1 MESMNGSANI
11 AAWVQALGA
20 MLALFVAIW
29 APMWFAA
36 RARRRRLETVFVVC
50 EYVAELVE
58 EVNEAFQK
66 GEAHY
71 NGYVEFSYNP
81 GVWKQALADLNS
93 VPIYEIEGPKVV
105 GHLLGLRAMFGNA
118 VGFYETVPSANDPN
132 MDYVEY
138 AEAWKRYADGARA
151 AVTGIRAA
159 M

>member
-11 AAWVQALGA
+11 AAWVQAIGA
-20 MLALFVAIW
+20 LLALVVAIA
-29 APMWFAA
+29 APMLFAA
-36 RARRRRLETVFVVC
+36 QARRRRLETVLVVC

-58 EVNEAFQK
+58 EVNDAFQK
-66 GEAHY
+66 GGAHY
-71 NGYVEFSYNP
+71 DGYVEFSYNP

-118 VGFYETVPSANDPN
+118 VGFYKTITSADDPN
-132 MDYVEY
+132 TDYNEH
-138 AEAWKRYADGARA
+138 AEVWKSYADGALA
-151 AVTGIRAA
+151 AVNGIKAA